1 MLESL
6 FPLAMATH
14 KMCPSLSSTS
24 QKHHVCQMRLILPW
38 SVVGT
43 EGERFTLYLL
53 CKNIMFL
60 EVTRQAAVGGYWKNS
75 SARLGVNMLP
85 IVFELEPCH
94 RNERKK
100 RKVLEVV
107 NLGHSLQ
114 LGWCLCSGRGHVGW
128 KDLSSPLQPCVNLA
142 PHTCWG
148 HGQCCGCSHVSME
161 QVALAGKL
169 LGDAKDSAS
178 PGPPLVV
185 FFHLPVLACQQAQGH
200 GGTHCWQCPCHV
212 LFNPS
217 NPKSPGGSGVA
228 GDPLLLN

>member
-6 FPLAMATH
+6 LPLAMATH

-60 EVTRQAAVGGYWKNS
+60 EVTRQAAVGGHWKNS
-75 SARLGVNMLP
+75 SARLGVNTLP

-100 RKVLEVV
+100 CKVLEVA

-114 LGWCLCSGRGHVGW
+114 LGWCLYSGRGHVGW
-128 KDLSSPLQPCVNLA
+128 KDLSSPLQPWCQPCPSHPLGPWAVLWLQ
-142 PHTCWG
+142 PCE
-148 HGQCCGCSHVSME
+148 HGAGGIGRKTPRGCQGLSKSWPPTS
-161 QVALAGKL
+161 GIFPPPS
-169 LGDAKDSAS
+169 LGMSAS
-178 PGPPLVV
+178 T
-185 FFHLPVLACQQAQGH
+185 
-200 GGTHCWQCPCHV
+200 GTRRH
-212 LFNPS
+212 
-217 NPKSPGGSGVA
+217 
-228 GDPLLLN
+228 PLLAAPMPCVIQSQ